1 MRDIYSKADFCIAA
15 TGAESGDVGL
25 FFDRDFELLTPVMVE
40 GTWLSTDDSSGL
52 PTPGLYLFSFHLVTA
67 GEAID
72 SAPLNQ
78 RAWVAQER
86 FLSPRTMHFTRS
98 LLFWECHTSLKSEN
112 DIVPEIEQYSHLNQ
126 LRVSLNDLQ
135 WQEPGVEPM
144 QDIALHKSINNT
156 NVRTIGEVHGM
167 WNDFLHF
174 YTSCKITKESD
185 VLVALVGVADEV
197 ERAVS
202 DKLVAGLWKAIF
214 IKDLCWKSRSN
225 HNSRP
230 SVWRAPTWS
239 WASVSGRISGSPFN
253 KFYDMAA
260 VVKLSVLTKPSG
272 EVEQGSVLVQCRP
285 VSGTIHHDGENNYCT
300 WVTLDRS
307 MSTSQ
312 SAESSIPRGYRS
324 IKVDLDVPDALCYD
338 ANQVV
343 DVQLLVLLKA
353 YYTPDAEGSIVLEGI
368 CVVESEHHAGAFER
382 IGYFNAFEEDAELVL
397 AAYDQAQEQ
406 EILLV

>member
-40 GTWLSTDDSSGL
+40 ATWLSTDDSSGL
-52 PTPGLYLFSFHLVTA
+52 PTPGSYLFSFHLVTA
-67 GEAID
+67 AEAID

-98 LLFWECHTSLKSEN
+98 LLFWECHTLLKSEN
-112 DIVPEIEQYSHLNQ
+112 DIKPEIEQYSHLNS

-144 QDIALHKSINNT
+144 QDIALHKSI
-156 NVRTIGEVHGM
+156 IGKVHGM
-167 WNDFLHF
+167 WNEFLYF

-202 DKLVAGLWKAIF
+202 DKLVAGLWKANF
-214 IKDLCWKSRSN
+214 IKELCWISHS
-225 HNSRP
+225 NSRP

-239 WASVSGRISGSPFN
+239 WASVSGRISRSPLVNFGN
-253 KFYDMAA
+253 SYDMAA

-272 EVEQGSVLVQCRP
+272 EVEQGSVLVKCRP
-285 VSGTIHHDGENNYCT
+285 FSGTIHHDGKKYCYT
-300 WVTLDRS
+300 WDTLDRRI
-307 MSTSQ
+307 STSH
-312 SAESSIPRGYRS
+312 SAESGIPRKYGS
-324 IKVDLDVPDALCYD
+324 IEVLLDAPDAPYYNTD
-338 ANQVV
+338 QVV
-343 DVQLLVLLKA
+343 DVQLLLLLKR
-353 YYTPDAEGSIVLEGI
+353 YYTFMEPEESMVLDGI
-368 CVVESEHHAGAFER
+368 FVVESENHAGAFER
-382 IGYFNAFEEDAELVL
+382 VGYFEALNEAAKLVL
-397 AAYDQAQEQ
+397 AAYDQARVRN
-406 EILLV
+406 ILLV